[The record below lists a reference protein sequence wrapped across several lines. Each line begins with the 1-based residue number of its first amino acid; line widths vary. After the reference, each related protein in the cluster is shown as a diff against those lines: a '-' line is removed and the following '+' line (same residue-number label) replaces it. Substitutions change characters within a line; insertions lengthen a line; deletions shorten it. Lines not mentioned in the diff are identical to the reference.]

1 MNRLLVAT
9 ALVAA
14 PPALASAQAP
24 AAPAANAAIT
34 AVRSVAMPY
43 ESVKV
48 YVLKAAEDMPE
59 AKYGY
64 RPVDGVRTFGQ
75 LVGHVADA
83 QQMFCAGALG
93 EAPPTTSVERTATTK
108 EALVAGLR
116 ASIATCDRAY
126 AQADAA
132 AMQPMTL
139 FGQQTTRLG
148 ALSMNAAHSYEHY
161 GNLVTYLRMNGMVP
175 PSSQRGGQ

>member
-1 MNRLLVAT
+1 MTRLLVAT

-14 PPALASAQAP
+14 RPALAAAQAP
-24 AAPAANAAIT
+24 AAPAAPIT

-43 ESVKV
+43 ESVKA
-48 YVLKAAEDMPE
+48 YVLKAAEDMPQ

-64 RPVDGVRTFGQ
+64 KPVDGVRTFGQ

-83 QQMFCAGALG
+83 QQMICALALG
-93 EAPPTTSVERTATTK
+93 EAPPTTSVERTASTK

-132 AMQPMTL
+132 AMQPVTL
-139 FGQQTTRLG
+139 FGQATTRLG
-148 ALSMNAAHSYEHY
+148 ALAMNAAHSYEHY

-175 PSSQRGGQ
+175 PSSQGGGQ

>member
-1 MNRLLVAT
+1 MPRL
-9 ALVAA
+9 
-14 PPALASAQAP
+14 ALALCALALAP
-24 AAPAANAAIT
+24 AAAAAQESTAAVG
-34 AVRSVAMPY
+34 A
-43 ESVKV
+43 
-48 YVLKAAEDMPE
+48 LKAQWQAFTSYVTRAAEIMPE
-59 AKYGY
+59 SDYAF
-64 RPVDGVRTFGQ
+64 RPVGTVRTFGQ

-139 FGQQTTRLG
+139 FGQPTTRLG
-148 ALSMNAAHSYEHY
+148 TLSMNAAHSYEHY